1 MFVLFTSSSY
11 TDSVLPDEVCHAI
24 EIGESALME
33 SAIKNA
39 AAELY
44 AMENSSCGSSKSA
57 TLCLFLYTYA
67 LEAWCADGDNY
78 INEAQLTAILAC
90 VEQTSKTCCNGV

>member
-1 MFVLFTSSSY
+1 MFVLFASSSY
-11 TDSVLPDEVCHAI
+11 SGSVLSEEVCHAV

-44 AMENSSCGSSKSA
+44 ALERSSCGSIKSA

-67 LEAWCADGDNY
+67 LEAWCAQGDNY
-78 INEAQLTAILAC
+78 INETQLTAILAC